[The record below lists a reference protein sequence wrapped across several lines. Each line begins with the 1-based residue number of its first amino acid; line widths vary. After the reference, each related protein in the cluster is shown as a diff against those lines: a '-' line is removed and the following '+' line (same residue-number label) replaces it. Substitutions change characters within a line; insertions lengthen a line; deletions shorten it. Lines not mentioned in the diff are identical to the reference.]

1 MGKIADAFLSR
12 LAPENRF
19 PAAVEDSWE
28 GVLWTVGPGKD
39 IMQLDVNKIAIGG
52 SSAGGN
58 LAAVMCQ
65 RAAAHGS
72 PHFKTQMLSVP
83 VTDNTAQV
91 ANNSS
96 WKEKEH
102 APALPVDKMLW
113 YRNHYLP
120 AQEDWSNPEA
130 SPLLWQ
136 GDWSKMPPAVLA
148 IAELDI
154 LSLDG
159 ERYAEKL
166 TNAGVPVDMQVYKGQ
181 PHPFISMDGVL
192 EDGRRA
198 ITLFCDAMKNTMG

>member
-1 MGKIADAFLSR
+1 M
-12 LAPENRF
+12 
-19 PAAVEDSWE
+19 
-28 GVLWTVGPGKD
+28 WTIGPGKD
-39 IMQLDVNKIAIGG
+39 LLQLDMNKVAIGG

-65 RAAAHGS
+65 RAVARGS
-72 PHFKTQMLSVP
+72 PHFKIQMLSVP

-91 ANNSS
+91 SNNSS
-96 WKEKEH
+96 WGEKEH

-113 YRNHYLP
+113 YRHHYLP

-166 TNAGVPVDMQVYKGQ
+166 KNAGVPVDVQIYQGQ

-198 ITLFCDAMKNTMG
+198 ITLFCEVMKKTMS